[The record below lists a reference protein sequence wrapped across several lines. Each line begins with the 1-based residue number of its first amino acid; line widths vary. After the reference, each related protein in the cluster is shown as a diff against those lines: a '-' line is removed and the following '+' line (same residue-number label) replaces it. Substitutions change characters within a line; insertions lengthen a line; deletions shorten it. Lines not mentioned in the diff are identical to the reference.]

1 MFPILL
7 PERIRYRYS
16 RGVSTLGFSDLLRPG
31 CRVAIADGVGSPTSS
46 FEALSRAA
54 AAAGGVNLVLGWTP
68 APLDGLDLAAFA
80 SVRTL
85 MGGYA
90 LRAPIDR
97 GEVRYAVVR
106 LGASP
111 AVLHGALLPDVLV
124 ASVARRV
131 DGFGLLTEVA
141 WMRAAIDDGA
151 MVAGVERPSV
161 PGLDA
166 GPPIDSTRI
175 VLIGS
180 SMAPPAAVEWGT
192 FGPVHAEIAQRLV
205 PWIPAGSRL
214 QYGPGAVGSAVVQ
227 ALEVPVVIDTGIV
240 TDAVMDLD
248 HRGLLLG
255 RPLAPYVAG
264 GPDFYQWC
272 QGRVDVDRVERTHDS
287 SRLSGA
293 PPLVAVNTALQ
304 VDVDGQVNVEAVGGS
319 AVGGIGGQPDYGAA
333 AARSVGGLSVV
344 ALPTT
349 QGGHPTLVERLSA
362 PTTTP
367 SHDVDVLA
375 TESGVADLRG
385 LDRTERRR
393 AIAALWG

>member
-1 MFPILL
+1 
-7 PERIRYRYS
+7 
-16 RGVSTLGFSDLLRPG
+16 
-31 CRVAIADGVGSPTSS
+31 VAIADGVGSPVSS

-54 AAAGGVNLVLGWTP
+54 AAIGGVNLVLGWTP
-68 APLDGLDLAAFA
+68 TPVDGLDLGAFA

-124 ASVARRV
+124 ASVARQA
-131 DGFGLLTEVA
+131 DGYRLLTEVA
-141 WMRAAIDDGA
+141 WMRAAIDAGA
-151 MVAGVERPSV
+151 IVAGVERPRA
-161 PGLDA
+161 PALDV
-166 GPPIDSTRI
+166 GPPIDPSRI
-175 VLIGS
+175 VMIGS
-180 SMAPPAAVEWGT
+180 SMAPPLAVDWGT
-192 FGPVHAEIAQRLV
+192 CSPVHAEIAQRLA

-214 QYGPGAVGSAVVQ
+214 QYGPGAVGSAVVN
-227 ALEVPVVIDTGIV
+227 ALEVPVAIDTGIV

-248 HRGLLLG
+248 HRGLSLG

-264 GPDFYQWC
+264 GTDFYRWC
-272 QGRVDVDRVERTHDS
+272 QGRVDVDRIERTHDP
-287 SRLSGA
+287 SRLSA
-293 PPLVAVNTALQ
+293 IPPLVAVNTALQ
-304 VDVDGQVNVEAVGGS
+304 VDLDGQVNVEAVGGS
-319 AVGGIGGQPDYGAA
+319 AVAGIGGQPDYAAA

-349 QGGHPTLVERLSA
+349 QAGHPTLVERLSA

-385 LDRTERRR
+385 LDRAERRR

>member
-7 PERIRYRYS
+7 PECIRYRYS
-16 RGVSTLGFSDLLRPG
+16 RDVSTPGFADLLRPG

-54 AAAGGVNLVLGWTP
+54 AAAGGVNLVLGWMP
-68 APLDGLDLAAFA
+68 APVDGLDLAVFA

-97 GEVRYAVVR
+97 GEVQYTVVR

-124 ASVARRV
+124 ASVARQA
-131 DGFGLLTEVA
+131 DGYRLVTEVA
-141 WMRAAIDDGA
+141 WMRAAIDAGA
-151 MVAGVERPSV
+151 IVAGVERPRA
-161 PGLDA
+161 PALDA
-166 GPPIDSTRI
+166 GPPIDTSRI
-175 VLIGS
+175 VMIGS
-180 SMAPPAAVEWGT
+180 SMAPPFAVEWGT
-192 FGPVHAEIAQRLV
+192 CSPVHAEIAQRLA

-214 QYGPGAVGSAVVQ
+214 QYGPGAVGSAVVH
-227 ALEVPVVIDTGIV
+227 ALEVPVAIDTGIV

-248 HRGLLLG
+248 HRGLSLG

-272 QGRVDVDRVERTHDS
+272 QGRVDVDRIERTHDP
-287 SRLSGA
+287 SRLSA
-293 PPLVAVNTALQ
+293 TPPLVAVNTALQ
-304 VDVDGQVNVEAVGGS
+304 VDLDGQVNVEAVGGS
-319 AVGGIGGQPDYGAA
+319 AVAGIGGQPDYAAA

-349 QGGHPTLVERLSA
+349 QAGHPTLVERLSA

-385 LDRTERRR
+385 LDRAERRR

>member
-1 MFPILL
+1 MFPMLV
-7 PERIRYRYS
+7 PECIRYRYS
-16 RGVSTLGFSDLLRPG
+16 RGVSTPGFSDLLRPG

-46 FEALSRAA
+46 FEALSAAA

-111 AVLHGALLPDVLV
+111 ALLHGALLPDVLV
-124 ASVARRV
+124 ASVARRA
-131 DGFGLLTEVA
+131 DGYRLLTEVS
-141 WMRAAIDDGA
+141 WMRAAIDAGA
-151 MVAGVERPSV
+151 MVAGVERPRA
-161 PGLDA
+161 PGLDS
-166 GPPIDSTRI
+166 GPPVDPSRI
-175 VLIGS
+175 VLMGS
-180 SMAPPAAVEWGT
+180 SLAPPVVVEWGT
-192 FGPVHAEIAQRLV
+192 LGPVHEEIARRLV
-205 PWIPAGSRL
+205 SWIPAGSRL
-214 QYGPGAVGSAVVQ
+214 QYGPGAVGSAVVG
-227 ALEVPVVIDTGIV
+227 ALGVPVAIDTGIV
-240 TDAVMDLD
+240 SDAVMHLD
-248 HRGLLLG
+248 QRGLLIG
-255 RPLAPYVAG
+255 RPLGPYVAG
-264 GPDFYQWC
+264 GPDFYEWC
-272 QGRVDVDRVERTHDS
+272 QGRVDVDRIERTHDP

-304 VDVDGQVNVEAVGGS
+304 VDLDGQVNVEAVGGS
-319 AVGGIGGQPDYGAA
+319 AVAGIGGQPDYAAA

-367 SHDVDVLA
+367 SHDVDVLV